1 MKQTFLD
8 TTSLIK
14 TNRFGHDLHGV
25 QFCKPYVLFM
35 GPTPYCHFII
45 LICLSRAFVMDD
57 DLLEIEMKIKSHF
70 TVKILCFVV
79 VLMFHYSNF
88 LIATT

>member
-1 MKQTFLD
+1 MICTGFNFVNHMC
-8 TTSLIK
+8 SLWDPPLTVI
-14 TNRFGHDLHGV
+14 
-25 QFCKPYVLFM
+25 LF
-35 GPTPYCHFII
+35 I

-88 LIATT
+88 LITTT

>member
-1 MKQTFLD
+1 MICTGFNFVNHMG
-8 TTSLIK
+8 SLWDPPLTVI
-14 TNRFGHDLHGV
+14 
-25 QFCKPYVLFM
+25 LF
-35 GPTPYCHFII
+35 I

-79 VLMFHYSNF
+79 LLMFHYSNF
-88 LIATT
+88 LITTT